1 MTTKAI
7 LIGLGLATAGFCGG
21 FVAGVKVAKKR
32 MNNDIRKEEPH
43 KEVQTEPELENEER
57 IVIPK
62 GFIKAMHSYSV
73 DVDLEENPEDESSY
87 DLIPDDIPDI
97 PPAEERFPVVVS
109 EEDIEDGGLYCEST
123 VDELTYYRGDNTLI
137 DCSYE
142 VVGDVEDLV
151 GKDVADILP
160 TTSMDQIYVHNF
172 KLDANFIITFSNETS
187 PAGCMD
193 FDSVLDDDYDI

>member
-32 MNNDIRKEEPH
+32 LNNDIQKEEPH
-43 KEVQTEPELENEER
+43 EEVWKEPEVEER

-62 GFIKAMHSYSV
+62 GFVKAMHSYSV
-73 DVDLEENPEDESSY
+73 DLEETDEDEGSY
-87 DLIPDDIPDI
+87 DLVPDDIPDI
-97 PPAEERFPVVVS
+97 PPAEDRFPVIVS
-109 EEDIEDGGLYCEST
+109 EEDIEEGGLYCEST
-123 VDELTYYRGDNTLI
+123 VDELTYYRGDNQLV

-142 VVGDVEDLV
+142 VIGDIGDVV
-151 GKDVADILP
+151 GKDVADMLP
-160 TTSMDQIYVHNF
+160 TTSMDQIFVHNF
-172 KLDANFIITFSNETS
+172 RMDANFIITFSNETS

-193 FDSVLDDDYDI
+193 FDSVLDDDPYDI